1 MTMSATMSRRRSRD
15 SEAEIETEIYV
26 RPQHMPWDRV
36 MVLQIMNELETRLP
50 RVVAPARRT
59 SSQVV
64 VKKRS
69 TSRVTPVPPP
79 DEPNVFLVPWTP
91 ADPPLPWATT
101 AATAARAATMATAAA
116 APAPAVRAR
125 RAAVLEDTLLL
136 AGRPG
141 RVRKVRVTRVPW
153 LFFLMAFGIA
163 FGIGQDRQL
172 RRDLGSKIKVTA
184 TQGAAKVVRRISAA
198 F

>member
-15 SEAEIETEIYV
+15 SEADVETEIYT
-26 RPQHMPWDRV
+26 RPQNMPWDRV

-50 RVVAPARRT
+50 RVVVPPRR
-59 SSQVV
+59 SSSRVV

-69 TSRVTPVPPP
+69 VARITPVPPP

-91 ADPPLPWATT
+91 ADPPLPWATKP
-101 AATAARAATMATAAA
+101 AAARAATTATATAAT
-116 APAPAVRAR
+116 PANV
-125 RAAVLEDTLLL
+125 VFEDTLLL
-136 AGRPG
+136 EGRPR
-141 RVRKVRVTRVPW
+141 RVRKVRATRVPW
-153 LFFLMAFGIA
+153 LLFVMAFGIA

-172 RRDLGSKIKVTA
+172 RRELGSKIKVA
-184 TQGAAKVVRRISAA
+184 ASQGAAMVVRRLEAA